1 LDILSIVHVRSDAA
15 IPAAYGLRSLSRFL
29 SVMLDAKFQKAFL
42 AFVYSGLE
50 SSTGVLASATFVGRD
65 ADVELTRTYLQRVAE
80 ARRQ

>member
-1 LDILSIVHVRSDAA
+1 MEYSD
-15 IPAAYGLRSLSRFL
+15 
-29 SVMLDAKFQKAFL
+29 
-42 AFVYSGLE
+42 LE